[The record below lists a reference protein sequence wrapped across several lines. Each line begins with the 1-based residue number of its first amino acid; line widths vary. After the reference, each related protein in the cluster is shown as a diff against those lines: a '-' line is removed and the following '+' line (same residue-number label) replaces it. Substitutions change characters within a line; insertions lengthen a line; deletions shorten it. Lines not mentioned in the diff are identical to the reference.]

1 MARGEKFWEKV
12 LAALDAGDTQGAV
25 AERFGVSVSAVRYW
39 VARRRRAGTPEILP
53 VRVAMRSNA
62 GLELEVGGVVVR
74 LPDGADPA
82 YVAELV
88 RALRSC

>member
-1 MARGEKFWEKV
+1 MGRGEKFWERV
-12 LAALDAGDTQGAV
+12 LAALDAGETQRGV

-39 VARRRRAGTPEILP
+39 VAQRRHAGTPEILP
-53 VRVAMRSNA
+53 VRVTPRSNV
-62 GLELEVGGVVVR
+62 GLELEIGEVVVR
-74 LPDGADPA
+74 LPETVDPA

>member
-12 LAALDAGDTQGAV
+12 LASLDAGETQRAA
-25 AERFGVSVSAVRYW
+25 AERFGVSVSAIRYW
-39 VARRRRAGTPEILP
+39 VSQRRRAGTPEILP
-53 VRVAMRSNA
+53 VRVATRRHV

-74 LPDGADPA
+74 LPDAVEVA

>member
-1 MARGEKFWEKV
+1 MARGEKFWGKV
-12 LAALDAGDTQGAV
+12 LAALDAGETQRAV

-39 VARRRRAGTPEILP
+39 VTQRRRAGVPEMLP
-53 VRVAMRSNA
+53 VRVAARSSV
-62 GLELEVGGVVVR
+62 GLELEVDGVVVR
-74 LPDGADPA
+74 LPDAVEPA